1 MLRLHQSGASPFAR
15 MVKVVL
21 HEADLT
27 DRVEIVEATGT
38 ALAPGS
44 MPVGQNPLGKVPTLE
59 RPDGAAIHDSRV
71 ICRYVDDLAGGRF
84 YPGKPRL
91 WETLTLEATAHG
103 MTEAA
108 LLMVY
113 EGRLRPPEKRS
124 SEWVEA
130 QWSKVVRA
138 LDAVE
143 ARWMSHLA
151 GPVDCAQIAMGCALG
166 YLDLRH
172 SDRDWR
178 AGRPALAAWEAK
190 FAARPSMLATRPA

>member
-1 MLRLHQSGASPFAR
+1 
-15 MVKVVL
+15 MVRVLL
-21 HEADLT
+21 HEAGLSESVDL
-27 DRVEIVEATGT
+27 VEAVGT
-38 ALAPGS
+38 PVEPGT
-44 MPVGQNPLGKVPTLE
+44 MPVGQNPLGKIPTLE
-59 RPDGAAIHDSRV
+59 RDDGAAIHDSRV

-103 MTEAA
+103 IAEAA
-108 LLMVY
+108 ILMVY
-113 EGRLRPPEKRS
+113 EGRVRPPEKRS

-130 QWSKVVRA
+130 QWSKAARA
-138 LDAVE
+138 LDHVE

-151 GPVDCAQIAMGCALG
+151 GPVDGAQVALACALG

-178 AGRPALAAWEAK
+178 AGRPALAAWEAR
-190 FAARPSMLATRPA
+190 FAGRPSMRATKPA